1 MYFGSYYNEVIE
13 QSGKDW
19 VQCVCGR
26 WLHEDY
32 AEDHRVNQS
41 GQDRFCYSCLDLEIF
56 VLLFPK
62 VEYTFLLVHHVCGL
76 LTIFVI
82 QNLYRCVRASRATCD
97 HLCSINPKRKAFI
110 GERKLAGRLIVEIR
124 N

>member
-1 MYFGSYYNEVIE
+1 MYFGSYYNDVIE

-19 VQCVCGR
+19 VRCVRGR

-32 AEDHRVNQS
+32 AEDHRVNHS

-76 LTIFVI
+76 LTI
-82 QNLYRCVRASRATCD
+82 RATCN
-97 HLCSINPKRKAFI
+97 HLCSINPKRNAFI
-110 GERKLAGRLIVEIR
+110 GERKLAGRLIIEIR

>member
-13 QSGKDW
+13 LSGKDW

-56 VLLFPK
+56 VLLFPNIHFCLCI
-62 VEYTFLLVHHVCGL
+62 TFVG
-76 LTIFVI
+76 F
-82 QNLYRCVRASRATCD
+82 
-97 HLCSINPKRKAFI
+97 
-110 GERKLAGRLIVEIR
+110 
-124 N
+124 